1 MTLNLTFLQGML
13 SGIFASAR
21 QRRSAREAPAA
32 APLAELSQAC
42 EALMQPG
49 GEASE
54 IRIAHQALAA
64 YARLGDSERLSFFT
78 LLTERYGPCFSAV
91 HRAYERFRAQEDQ
104 LTAVTLF
111 EACEPRRQELLR
123 RMNRYPGGT
132 YELVKMRADLLP
144 LLDRHPSLRALDADF
159 AHLFNSWFNRG
170 FLVLERIDWNTPAAI
185 LEKVIRYEAVHEI
198 RDWNDLRRR
207 LDPDNRRC
215 YAFFHPATGDEPL
228 IFVEVALCQGTPH
241 NIRDILAGD
250 EITDIDADTAVFYS
264 ISNCQDGLKGISFG
278 NFLIKQVAQELGQEL
293 PGLER
298 FVTLSPLPG
307 FARWLREEQA
317 SGRVLLPESQLA
329 LLDDPAASRVLDDRL
344 VELAAHYL
352 LEVRDSSGRPLDPVA
367 RFHMGNGASLASIN
381 PRADLSPRG
390 LSQSHG
396 VMVNYLYELDAIER
410 NHEAYSRSGT
420 VVTTPDIER
429 AARRVAAAG

>member
-1 MTLNLTFLQGML
+1 M
-13 SGIFASAR
+13 
-21 QRRSAREAPAA
+21 
-32 APLAELSQAC
+32 
-42 EALMQPG
+42 
-49 GEASE
+49 
-54 IRIAHQALAA
+54 
-64 YARLGDSERLSFFT
+64 
-78 LLTERYGPCFSAV
+78 
-91 HRAYERFRAQEDQ
+91 
-104 LTAVTLF
+104 
-111 EACEPRRQELLR
+111 
-123 RMNRYPGGT
+123 
-132 YELVKMRADLLP
+132 
-144 LLDRHPSLRALDADF
+144 
-159 AHLFNSWFNRG
+159 
-170 FLVLERIDWNTPAAI
+170 
-185 LEKVIRYEAVHEI
+185 
-198 RDWNDLRRR
+198 
-207 LDPDNRRC
+207 
-215 YAFFHPATGDEPL
+215 
-228 IFVEVALCQGTPH
+228 
-241 NIRDILAGD
+241 
-250 EITDIDADTAVFYS
+250 
-264 ISNCQDGLKGISFG
+264 
-278 NFLIKQVAQELGQEL
+278 AQELGQEL